1 MIHLYRRCVVP
12 YLYMTLMTVMTVMTV
27 VTVMTVMT
35 VGFCFDYRL
44 LSPLLF
50 ITPLGLGLAWF
61 QLTLTHITSVDS
73 EQ

>member
-1 MIHLYRRCVVP
+1 MVL
-12 YLYMTLMTVMTVMTV
+12 YLYM
-27 VTVMTVMT
+27 TVMTVMT

-73 EQ
+73 EQSSLTHMSELVIIAQVFG

>member
-1 MIHLYRRCVVP
+1 M
-12 YLYMTLMTVMTVMTV
+12 
-27 VTVMTVMT
+27 TVMTVMT

-61 QLTLTHITSVDS
+61 QLTHITSVDS
-73 EQ
+73 EQSSLTHMSELVIIAQVFG

>member
-1 MIHLYRRCVVP
+1 M
-12 YLYMTLMTVMTVMTV
+12 
-27 VTVMTVMT
+27 TVMTVMT

-73 EQ
+73 EQSSLTHMSELVIIAQVFE